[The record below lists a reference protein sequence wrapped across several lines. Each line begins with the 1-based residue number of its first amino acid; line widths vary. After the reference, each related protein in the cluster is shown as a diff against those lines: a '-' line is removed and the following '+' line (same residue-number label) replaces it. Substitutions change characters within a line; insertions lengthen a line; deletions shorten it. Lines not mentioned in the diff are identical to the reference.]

1 MKIID
6 KESVVS
12 HILYRQHCLYVD
24 ENYLKDL
31 KSLNRDLVREYFE
44 FYIQK
49 KTVII
54 DNSLYAFAYQL
65 DNGIPISSYF
75 DNKKDEEL
83 KNMIPLLQRIVH
95 MKDVRRFLRNHFK
108 LREKVRNFV
117 LPFSSVCNN
126 HSKKSKTTHTEGS
139 DLEVGDM
146 SQYTSHIVLLCIQST
161 SQ

>member
-1 MKIID
+1 
-6 KESVVS
+6 
-12 HILYRQHCLYVD
+12 
-24 ENYLKDL
+24 
-31 KSLNRDLVREYFE
+31 
-44 FYIQK
+44 
-49 KTVII
+49 
-54 DNSLYAFAYQL
+54 
-65 DNGIPISSYF
+65 
-75 DNKKDEEL
+75 
-83 KNMIPLLQRIVH
+83 

-126 HSKKSKTTHTEGS
+126 HSNKSKTTHTEGS